1 MDGLVAHYEKLNAE
15 AEEKKVEAVK
25 EGAKKS

>member
-1 MDGLVAHYEKLNAE
+1 MDDLVAHYEKLNSD

-25 EGAKKS
+25 EGVKKS